1 MRKRKPLW
9 TLMYRREGFHKVYLY
24 EPLRK
29 YEINARKRKG
39 WKIIK

>member
-1 MRKRKPLW
+1 MKLFLIEIEK
-9 TLMYRREGFHKVYLY
+9 GFHKVYLY

-29 YEINARKRKG
+29 HEINDRKRKG

>member
-29 YEINARKRKG
+29 DEINARKRKG